1 MHEVGILTQ
10 IIKSVEKVA
19 AENNINKIAAIS
31 LEIGELS
38 GVLPVFM
45 EKYYPIAI
53 EGKPIFEGSELR
65 IEVIPGEGLCNECN
79 SIYNI
84 MHNEGRCPRCKSL
97 NKTVLGGQDFILKNV
112 YVKS

>member
-1 MHEVGILTQ
+1 MHEVGVLTQ
-10 IIKSVEKVA
+10 IIKSVEDVA
-19 AENNINKIAAIS
+19 AENNINKIAAVS

-38 GVLPVFM
+38 GILPVFM
-45 EKYYPIAI
+45 EKYWTIVI
-53 EGKPIFEGSELR
+53 EGKPLFEGSELR
-65 IEVIPGEGLCNECN
+65 IEVIPGEGLCNDCN

-84 MHNEGRCPRCKSL
+84 MNYEGRCPRCKSF